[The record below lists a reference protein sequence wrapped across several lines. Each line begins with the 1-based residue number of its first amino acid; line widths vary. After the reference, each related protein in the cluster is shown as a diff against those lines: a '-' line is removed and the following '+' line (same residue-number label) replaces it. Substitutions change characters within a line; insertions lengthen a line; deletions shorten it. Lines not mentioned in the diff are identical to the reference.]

1 MHKIALPQAAI
12 DRVLKRRKSLHVFN
26 DIDPARTAH
35 VVVDLQNGFMAE
47 GQPAEVPAARE
58 IVPNVNRIS
67 AALRSAGG
75 LVIYIQN
82 TIDAAAKEAWS
93 NWFTYMSGEGRREA
107 MEAAFADGSYGH
119 SLWPGLE
126 VLPQDIRVKKNRFG
140 AFVPGSSDLHAVLQA
155 RGIDTVI
162 ITGTATNVCCESTAR
177 DAMMM
182 NYKVIFV
189 SDGTATY
196 NDEEHNATLGIM
208 LAMFA
213 DVMTTDE
220 VVERLAGG
228 CARRRNERLKH
239 DPEKLQTFRIRSCD
253 RTNTWSEIAIQSERI
268 SLLRRRG
275 LSRGARAR
283 DAARSG

>member
-1 MHKIALPQAAI
+1 MHKIAIPQAAV
-12 DRVLKRRKSLHVFN
+12 DRVLKRRDSLHVFN
-26 DIDPARTAH
+26 DVDPTRTAH
-35 VVVDLQNGFMAE
+35 IVVDLQNGFMAP
-47 GQPAEVPAARE
+47 GQPAEIPMARE
-58 IVPNVNRIS
+58 IVSNVNRIS
-67 AALRSAGG
+67 AALRAAGG
-75 LVIYIQN
+75 LVVYIQN

-93 NWFTYMSGEGRREA
+93 NWFTYMSGERRQA
-107 MEAAFADGSYGH
+107 SMDAAFAEGSYGH
-119 SLWPGLE
+119 SLWPELD
-126 VLPQDIRVKKNRFG
+126 VLPSDLKMKKNRFG
-140 AFVPGSSDLHAVLQA
+140 AFVPGSSPLHAVLQG

-220 VVERLAGG
+220 VVSRLAG
-228 CARRRNERLKH
+228 AMN
-239 DPEKLQTFRIRSCD
+239 Q
-253 RTNTWSEIAIQSERI
+253 
-268 SLLRRRG
+268 
-275 LSRGARAR
+275 
-283 DAARSG
+283 AAE

>member
-1 MHKIALPQAAI
+1 M
-12 DRVLKRRKSLHVFN
+12 
-26 DIDPARTAH
+26 
-35 VVVDLQNGFMAE
+35 
-47 GQPAEVPAARE
+47 
-58 IVPNVNRIS
+58 
-67 AALRSAGG
+67 
-75 LVIYIQN
+75 
-82 TIDAAAKEAWS
+82 
-93 NWFTYMSGEGRREA
+93 
-107 MEAAFADGSYGH
+107 
-119 SLWPGLE
+119 
-126 VLPQDIRVKKNRFG
+126 KKNRFG

-220 VVERLAGG
+220 VVDRLA
-228 CARRRNERLKH
+228 
-239 DPEKLQTFRIRSCD
+239 
-253 RTNTWSEIAIQSERI
+253 RTVSQ
-268 SLLRRRG
+268 
-275 LSRGARAR
+275 
-283 DAARSG
+283 AAE